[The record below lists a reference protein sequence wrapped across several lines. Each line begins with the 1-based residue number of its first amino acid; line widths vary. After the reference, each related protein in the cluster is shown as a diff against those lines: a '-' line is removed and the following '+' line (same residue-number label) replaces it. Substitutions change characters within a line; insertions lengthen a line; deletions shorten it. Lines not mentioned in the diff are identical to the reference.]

1 MWKFTLTPLS
11 VQFPNLNSFWYKIVV
26 PEWDQKKEY
35 YSFNIYTNSKENH
48 QRKRR
53 RRHYKQLLLL
63 MRCKIIN
70 LPVLKFRAKRVKTS
84 IDKEQMFPTVSNLNE
99 LDALTRNIRLW
110 SRKVCK
116 IYWKHIYSV
125 QNSVCILTPVE
136 IKITNHVIKKGIWG
150 PYLKGI

>member
-1 MWKFTLTPLS
+1 MRSEKLLLFF
-11 VQFPNLNSFWYKIVV
+11 QYIYKQ
-26 PEWDQKKEY
+26 E
-35 YSFNIYTNSKENH
+35 ENH

-99 LDALTRNIRLW
+99 LDALTRNIRLG

-125 QNSVCILTPVE
+125 HNSVCILTPVE
-136 IKITNHVIKKGIWG
+136 IKITNHVIKKGI
-150 PYLKGI
+150 